1 MRLYGYYALHSFVNQ
16 IRKLFKTWVLIF
28 IVACAL
34 MGGLIGFG
42 AGMLSEVGE
51 EQTEK
56 TSELTEES
64 DEYIVGAGVE
74 GSDEYTVGAGA
85 ADSDT
90 GDMPD
95 TSVENGDVNEA
106 DSDDEVIFE
115 VSDEDFA
122 FEINGKDATSDLIE
136 LIVGGI
142 ILAVFLFEL
151 IGADKSG
158 SSIFLPADVNL
169 LFASPMKPQSVLLF
183 RLMTQIGALVISS
196 IYVMLQLPNL
206 VLNLGLGIRGA
217 VAIILVWIF
226 TLVIGKLIQ
235 VLFYTM
241 AATHTG
247 MKPYLRKSVYALVL
261 VVAAAYFLSSRSYG
275 SDHFWA
281 AAAFFNHKI
290 TRWIP
295 FWGWLKGLC
304 MFSIAGNTSLALLC
318 LAALLAGCVVLILI
332 IWSIKADFYEDA
344 MAKSEETAELLEVR
358 QAEKSTGF
366 VKRKKDRS
374 EKVRRDGMRYG
385 SGANVFFFRSLY
397 NRFRFAHLGIFT
409 KTAEF
414 YLVAAAGAS
423 ALCRYLQDSAE
434 TDGLRFL
441 PVVLT
446 LSALAFWRTLG
457 NPLEE
462 DTSKDFFRMIP
473 ESTEKKLLWSVLGGT
488 ANCLLD
494 MIPALILTEAVFRVQ
509 PLYILAW
516 IPFIL
521 SIDFYGTT
529 TGTFINLSVPVS
541 AGKLVKQLVQ
551 IMFIYFGLLPDV
563 AVIAVGVVFDQVV
576 IAAVLAA
583 VVNIGLG
590 AAFLALTPLVVDPKD
605 RPARRKSFQKE
616 TVCVTEKETIT
627 EAMILTGK
635 AHQNQI
641 EGERSSVAQEVL
653 QNEKEAGLIRAR
665 KTFSTLGFGCFAILA
680 IASVLQIATA
690 MLFPEWLST
699 SWGLWVYTF
708 APLYVAAVPVGLLIF
723 RRVPVC
729 PEAEYMKQG
738 CTDVYTMKSHSGS
751 RMEESDENSS
761 SGDNDISNEI
771 SSSGSNGIIDEN
783 NLAKKN
789 AAADGCNNTENY
801 KKSGRNRKEKHTMRP
816 SQIVRTVFIAIF
828 LMYAGNLLGTL
839 VTTAISALTG
849 TSAEAA
855 ITTYALA
862 DSLVLKIL
870 FMVILAPLIEEYV
883 FRKQLIDR
891 MSCYGERLAVV
902 TSALM
907 FGLFH
912 GNFTQFFYAFA
923 LGLLFGYIYLKTGK
937 LRYSAGLH
945 MGINFLGSIVPSALL
960 TMLDLSALEN
970 LENLET
976 LSPEALGPLLP
987 QLALYGGYVILLVAS
1002 AIVGLVLFCRS
1013 WRRVSFA
1020 QAELELP
1027 KGVKIR
1033 TACGNAGM
1041 IVFVLGCA
1049 VLMIFSIFG

>member
-28 IVACAL
+28 ILACAL

-51 EQTEK
+51 EQTEE
-56 TSELTEES
+56 TSEIAAES
-64 DEYIVGAGVE
+64 DENSFGADG
-74 GSDEYTVGAGA
+74 
-85 ADSDT
+85 
-90 GDMPD
+90 
-95 TSVENGDVNEA
+95 NKN
-106 DSDDEVIFE
+106 DDETIFE
-115 VSDEDFA
+115 ISDEDFV

-142 ILAVFLFEL
+142 ILAVFLFEM
-151 IGADKSG
+151 IGADKSF

-235 VLFYTM
+235 VLFYTL

-247 MKPYLRKSVYALVL
+247 MKPYLRKGVYALVL
-261 VVAAAYFLSSRSYG
+261 VVAAAYFLSSRPYG

-281 AAAFFNHKI
+281 AAAFFNHKV

-304 MFSIAGNTSLALLC
+304 MFSIAGNTRLALLC
-318 LAALLAGCVVLILI
+318 LAALLAGSVVLILI

-374 EKVRRDGMRYG
+374 EKIRRDGMRYG

-414 YLVAAAGAS
+414 YLVAAAGVS
-423 ALCRYLQDSAE
+423 ALCRYLQGSAG
-434 TDGLRFL
+434 TDRFRFL
-441 PVVLT
+441 PVVLV
-446 LSALAFWRTLG
+446 LSALAFWRTMG

-462 DTSKDFFRMIP
+462 DTSKEFFRMIP
-473 ESTEKKLLWSVLGGT
+473 ESTEKKLLWSILGGT

-494 MIPALILTEAVFRVQ
+494 LIPALILTEAVFRVN
-509 PLYILAW
+509 PLYLLAW

-529 TGTFINLSVPVS
+529 TGTFINLSVPIS

-551 IMFIYFGLLPDV
+551 ILFIYFGLLPD
-563 AVIAVGVVFDQVV
+563 AAIIAIGIVFNH
-576 IAAVLAA
+576 IAAATVLAA

-590 AAFLALTPLVVDPKD
+590 AVFLALTPLFVDPRDKA
-605 RPARRKSFQKE
+605 ARVKTIQKE
-616 TVCVTEKETIT
+616 AVRAVTF
-627 EAMILTGK
+627 
-635 AHQNQI
+635 
-641 EGERSSVAQEVL
+641 
-653 QNEKEAGLIRAR
+653 KEAFSGNTDSRDMISQNMAEEAR

-680 IASVLQIATA
+680 VASVLQIAAA
-690 MLFPEWLST
+690 MLFPEWIST

-708 APLYVAAVPVGLLIF
+708 APLYVIAVPVGLLIF
-723 RRVPVC
+723 RRVPSCSEAVC
-729 PEAEYMKQG
+729 TRQ
-738 CTDVYTMKSHSGS
+738 DVLDMDDREGQSAGKIEGKKIEESEIEKNKIECRKIEESKIEES
-751 RMEESDENSS
+751 EKEESDGNTSA
-761 SGDNDISNEI
+761 GNDDIA
-771 SSSGSNGIIDEN
+771 DESIFT
-783 NLAKKN
+783 KKN
-789 AAADGCNNTENY
+789 TAADESDSVEEY
-801 KKSGRNRKEKHTMRP
+801 KNQGASSREKRTRKSMKP
-816 SQIVRTVFIAIF
+816 SQLVRTVFIAIF
-828 LMYAGNLLGTL
+828 LMYAGNIIGNL
-839 VTTAISALTG
+839 VTAALSALTG

-870 FMVILAPLIEEYV
+870 FLVILAPLIEEYV
-883 FRKQLIDR
+883 FRRQLIDR

-912 GNFTQFFYAFA
+912 GNLSQFFYAFA

-960 TMLDLSALEN
+960 EAIDWSALEN
-970 LENLET
+970 LENMANLDSIEGLASLES
-976 LSPEALGPLLP
+976 LSPELLGTLLP
-987 QLALYGGYVILLVAS
+987 QLALYGGYVIALVVS

-1013 WRRVSFA
+1013 WRHVTFERA
-1020 QAELELP
+1020 AMELP
-1027 KGVKIR
+1027 KGSRFR
-1033 TACGNAGM
+1033 TAYLNVGM
-1041 IVFVLGCA
+1041 IMFVLSCA
-1049 VLMIFSIFG
+1049 ALIVLTVFA

>member
-28 IVACAL
+28 FLVCAL
-34 MGGLIGFG
+34 FGGLIGLG
-42 AGMLSEVGE
+42 AGILSEVAE
-51 EQTEK
+51 DE
-56 TSELTEES
+56 TEEIS
-64 DEYIVGAGVE
+64 EITAE
-74 GSDEYTVGAGA
+74 MTAEPDEYTISAGS

-90 GDMPD
+90 GDMSD
-95 TSVENGDVNEA
+95 VSVENGDAGENEN
-106 DSDDEVIFE
+106 DDETIFE
-115 VSDEDFA
+115 ISDEDFV
-122 FEINGKDATSDLIE
+122 FEVNGKDATSDLIE

-142 ILAVFLFEL
+142 ILAVFLFEM
-151 IGADKSG
+151 ISADKMG

-235 VLFYTM
+235 VLFYTL

-247 MKPYLRKSVYALVL
+247 MKPYLQKGVYALVL
-261 VVAAAYFLSSRSYG
+261 VAAAAFFLSSRPYG
-275 SDHFWA
+275 SDHFSA
-281 AAAFFNHKI
+281 AAAFFNHKV

-304 MFSIAGNTSLALLC
+304 MFAIAGDTPHALLC
-318 LAALLAGCVVLILI
+318 LAALLAGCAALILI

-344 MAKSEETAELLEVR
+344 MAKSEETAELLEVA

-374 EKVRRDGMRYG
+374 EKIRRDGMRYG

-397 NRFRFAHLGIFT
+397 NRFRFAPLGIFT
-409 KTAEF
+409 KTADF
-414 YLVAAAGAS
+414 YLVAAAGVA
-423 ALCRYLQDSAE
+423 ALCRYLQDGAG
-434 TDGLRFL
+434 TDGFRFL

-473 ESTEKKLLWSVLGGT
+473 ESTEKKLLWSILGGT
-488 ANCLLD
+488 VNCLLD
-494 MIPALILTEAVFRVQ
+494 LIPALILTEAVFRVN

-529 TGTFINLSVPVS
+529 TGAFINLSVPVS

-563 AVIAVGVVFDQVV
+563 AIIAVGIVFDHVV
-576 IAAVLAA
+576 TAAVAAA

-590 AAFLALTPLVVDPKD
+590 TVFLALTPLFVDPKEK
-605 RPARRKSFQKE
+605 PARMRNGLDRMRADAFSE
-616 TVCVTEKETIT
+616 EI
-627 EAMILTGK
+627 
-635 AHQNQI
+635 
-641 EGERSSVAQEVL
+641 RSH
-653 QNEKEAGLIRAR
+653 AR

-680 IASVLQIATA
+680 IASVLQIAAA

-708 APLYVAAVPVGLLIF
+708 APLYVVAVPVGLLIF
-723 RRVPVC
+723 RRVPAK
-729 PEAEYMKQG
+729 PG
-738 CTDVYTMKSHSGS
+738 GS
-751 RMEESDENSS
+751 
-761 SGDNDISNEI
+761 
-771 SSSGSNGIIDEN
+771 
-783 NLAKKN
+783 
-789 AAADGCNNTENY
+789 Y
-801 KKSGRNRKEKHTMRP
+801 KEKHTMKP
-816 SQIVRTVFIAIF
+816 GQLVRTVFIAIF
-828 LMYAGNLLGTL
+828 LMYAGNILGNL

-883 FRKQLIDR
+883 FRRQLIDR
-891 MSCYGERLAVV
+891 MSCYGEKLAVV

-960 TMLDLSALEN
+960 NMLDLSALEN
-970 LENLET
+970 LESLET
-976 LSPEALGPLLP
+976 LSFEAIEPLLM
-987 QLALYGGYVILLVAS
+987 QLALYGGYVIVLVVS
-1002 AIVGLVLFCRS
+1002 AIVGLVLLCRS
-1013 WRRVSFA
+1013 WRHVSFA
-1020 QAELELP
+1020 QAKLELP
-1027 KGVKIR
+1027 KGAKFR
-1033 TACGNAGM
+1033 TAYGNVGM
-1041 IVFVLGCA
+1041 IVFVLGCVALMA
-1049 VLMIFSIFG
+1049 VSVFG

>member
-28 IVACAL
+28 LLVCAL
-34 MGGLIGFG
+34 FGGLIGLG
-42 AGMLSEVGE
+42 AGILSEVAEDETE
-51 EQTEK
+51 E
-56 TSELTEES
+56 TSEITAEMTAES
-64 DEYIVGAGVE
+64 DEYTIGAG
-74 GSDEYTVGAGA
+74 S

-90 GDMPD
+90 GEMSDL
-95 TSVENGDVNEA
+95 SAGNGDAAENENN
-106 DSDDEVIFE
+106 DETIFE
-115 VSDEDFA
+115 ISDEDFV
-122 FEINGKDATSDLIE
+122 FEVNGKDATSDLIE

-142 ILAVFLFEL
+142 ILAVFLFEM
-151 IGADKSG
+151 ISADKTG

-206 VLNLGLGIRGA
+206 VLNLGLGVRGA
-217 VAIILVWIF
+217 AAIILVWIF

-235 VLFYTM
+235 VLFYTLG
-241 AATHTG
+241 ATHTG
-247 MKPYLRKSVYALVL
+247 MKPYLRKGVYALVL
-261 VVAAAYFLSSRSYG
+261 V
-275 SDHFWA
+275 A
-281 AAAFFNHKI
+281 AAAFFLISRPYGYDNFSASDAFFNHKV

-304 MFSIAGNTSLALLC
+304 MFSIAGNTKHALLC
-318 LAALLAGCVVLILI
+318 LAALLAGCAVLILI

-374 EKVRRDGMRYG
+374 EKIRRDGMRYG

-409 KTAEF
+409 KTADF
-414 YLVAAAGAS
+414 YLVAAAGVA
-423 ALCRYLQDSAE
+423 ALCRYLQGSAE
-434 TDGLRFL
+434 TDGFQFL

-488 ANCLLD
+488 VNCLLD
-494 MIPALILTEAVFRVQ
+494 LIPALILTEVVFRVN

-529 TGTFINLSVPVS
+529 TGAFINLSVPVS
-541 AGKLVKQLVQ
+541 AGKLVKQIVQ

-563 AVIAVGVVFDQVV
+563 AIIAVGVVFDHVV
-576 IAAVLAA
+576 IAAVAAA

-590 AAFLALTPLVVDPKD
+590 AVFLALTPLFVDGKRPLTTFGGNSSSPFENTSCWAALPKEKTARMRNGLD
-605 RPARRKSFQKE
+605 RLRTDAVSE
-616 TVCVTEKETIT
+616 EI
-627 EAMILTGK
+627 
-635 AHQNQI
+635 
-641 EGERSSVAQEVL
+641 RS
-653 QNEKEAGLIRAR
+653 RAR
-665 KTFSTLGFGCFAILA
+665 KTFSTLDFGCFAILA
-680 IASVLQIATA
+680 IASVLQIAAA

-708 APLYVAAVPVGLLIF
+708 APLYVVAVPVGLLIF
-723 RRVPVC
+723 RRVPAC
-729 PEAEYMKQG
+729 S
-738 CTDVYTMKSHSGS
+738 DDIN
-751 RMEESDENSS
+751 DENILANKNVAADES
-761 SGDNDISNEI
+761 NDTESYKKPG
-771 SSSGSNGIIDEN
+771 GSN
-783 NLAKKN
+783 
-789 AAADGCNNTENY
+789 
-801 KKSGRNRKEKHTMRP
+801 REKHTMKP
-816 SQIVRTVFIAIF
+816 GQLVRTVFIAIF
-828 LMYAGNLLGTL
+828 LMYAGNILGNL

-849 TSAEAA
+849 ISTEAA

-883 FRKQLIDR
+883 FRRQLIDR
-891 MSCYGERLAVV
+891 MSCYGEKLAVV

-960 TMLDLSALEN
+960 NLLDLSALEN
-970 LENLET
+970 LESLET
-976 LSPEALGPLLP
+976 LSFETIEPLLM
-987 QLALYGGYVILLVAS
+987 QLALYGGYVIVLVVS
-1002 AIVGLVLFCRS
+1002 AIVGLVLLCRS

-1027 KGVKIR
+1027 KGTKFR
-1033 TACGNAGM
+1033 TVYGNAGM
-1041 IVFVLGCA
+1041 VVFVLGCA
-1049 VLMIFSIFG
+1049 ALMAVSVFG

>member
-28 IVACAL
+28 FLVCAL
-34 MGGLIGFG
+34 FGGLIGLG
-42 AGMLSEVGE
+42 AGILSEVAE
-51 EQTEK
+51 DE
-56 TSELTEES
+56 TEEIS
-64 DEYIVGAGVE
+64 EITAE
-74 GSDEYTVGAGA
+74 MTAEPDEYTIGAGS

-90 GDMPD
+90 GDMSD
-95 TSVENGDVNEA
+95 VSVENGDAGENEN
-106 DSDDEVIFE
+106 DDETIFE
-115 VSDEDFA
+115 ISDEDFV
-122 FEINGKDATSDLIE
+122 FEVNGKDATSDLIE

-142 ILAVFLFEL
+142 ILAVFLFEM
-151 IGADKSG
+151 ISADKTG

-235 VLFYTM
+235 VLFYTL

-247 MKPYLRKSVYALVL
+247 MKPYLRKGVYALVL
-261 VVAAAYFLSSRSYG
+261 VVAAAFFLSSRPYG
-275 SDHFWA
+275 SDHFSA
-281 AAAFFNHKI
+281 AAAFFNHKV

-304 MFSIAGNTSLALLC
+304 MFAVAGDTPHALLC
-318 LAALLAGCVVLILI
+318 LAALLAGSAVLILT

-374 EKVRRDGMRYG
+374 EKIRRDGMRYG

-414 YLVAAAGAS
+414 YLVAAAGVA
-423 ALCRYLQDSAE
+423 ALCRYLQGSAK
-434 TDGLRFL
+434 TDELRFL

-462 DTSKDFFRMIP
+462 DTSKEFFRMIP

-494 MIPALILTEAVFRVQ
+494 LIPALILTEAVFRVN
-509 PLYILAW
+509 PLYILAC

-563 AVIAVGVVFDQVV
+563 AIIAVGVVFEHVAA
-576 IAAVLAA
+576 AAVLAA
-583 VVNIGLG
+583 VINIGLG
-590 AAFLALTPLVVDPKD
+590 AVFLALTPLFVDPKD
-605 RPARRKSFQKE
+605 KAARIKAVDGADAEEMSATQGLWQK
-616 TVCVTEKETIT
+616 
-627 EAMILTGK
+627 
-635 AHQNQI
+635 
-641 EGERSSVAQEVL
+641 
-653 QNEKEAGLIRAR
+653 EKEAGLTCAR
-665 KTFSTLGFGCFAILA
+665 KAFSRLGFGCFAILA
-680 IASVLQIATA
+680 IASVLQIAAA
-690 MLFPEWLST
+690 MLFPEWVST
-699 SWGLWVYTF
+699 SWGLWIYTF
-708 APLYVAAVPVGLLIF
+708 APMYVIAVPVGLLIF
-723 RRVPVC
+723 HRIPVR
-729 PEAEYMKQG
+729 PWMKG
-738 CTDVYTMKSHSGS
+738 AG
-751 RMEESDENSS
+751 ENS
-761 SGDNDISNEI
+761 
-771 SSSGSNGIIDEN
+771 
-783 NLAKKN
+783 AN
-789 AAADGCNNTENY
+789 AAYVRERSENVDSENCENTGKSSCDQNSEKRDGDCNH
-801 KKSGRNRKEKHTMRP
+801 KQPLKPG
-816 SQIVRTVFIAIF
+816 QIVRTVFIAIF
-828 LMYAGNLLGTL
+828 LMYAGNLLGTF
-839 VTTAISALTG
+839 VTAVISALTG
-849 TSAEAA
+849 ASAEAA

-870 FMVILAPLIEEYV
+870 FLVILAPLIEEYV
-883 FRKQLIDR
+883 FRRQLIDR

-912 GNFTQFFYAFA
+912 GNLSQFFYAFA

-960 TMLDLSALEN
+960 EAIDWSALEN
-970 LENLET
+970 LESIANLESIESLGSLEG
-976 LSPEALGPLLP
+976 LSPEILGTLLP
-987 QLALYGGYVILLVAS
+987 QLALYGCYVIALVVS

-1013 WRRVSFA
+1013 WRHVTFERA
-1020 QAELELP
+1020 AMELP
-1027 KGVKIR
+1027 RGSRFR
-1033 TACGNAGM
+1033 TAYLNAGM
-1041 IVFVLGCA
+1041 IVFVLSCA
-1049 VLMIFSIFG
+1049 ALIVFSVFA

>member
-16 IRKLFKTWVLIF
+16 IRKLLKTWVLIF
-28 IVACAL
+28 LLVCAL
-34 MGGLIGFG
+34 FGGLIGLG
-42 AGMLSEVGE
+42 AGILSEVAEDETE
-51 EQTEK
+51 E
-56 TSELTEES
+56 TSEIAAEVTAE
-64 DEYIVGAGVE
+64 
-74 GSDEYTVGAGA
+74 SDEYTVGMDA
-85 ADSDT
+85 ADSYS
-90 GDMPD
+90 GDRAD
-95 TSVENGDVNEA
+95 VSVENGDA
-106 DSDDEVIFE
+106 
-115 VSDEDFA
+115 A
-122 FEINGKDATSDLIE
+122 SDLIE

-142 ILAVFLFEL
+142 ILAVFLFEM
-151 IGADKSG
+151 ISADKTG

-235 VLFYTM
+235 VLFYTL

-247 MKPYLRKSVYALVL
+247 MKPYLRKGVYALVL
-261 VVAAAYFLSSRSYG
+261 VVAAAFFLSNRSYG
-275 SDHFWA
+275 SDHFSA
-281 AAAFFNHKI
+281 AAAFFNHKV

-304 MFSIAGNTSLALLC
+304 MFSVAGNTKLALLC
-318 LAALLAGCVVLILI
+318 LAALLAGSAALILI

-374 EKVRRDGMRYG
+374 EKIRRDGMRYG

-409 KTAEF
+409 KTADF
-414 YLVAAAGAS
+414 YLVAAAGVA
-423 ALCRYLQDSAE
+423 ALCRYLQGGAG
-434 TDGLRFL
+434 TDGFRFL

-473 ESTEKKLLWSVLGGT
+473 ESTEKKLLWSILGGT
-488 ANCLLD
+488 VNCLLD
-494 MIPALILTEAVFRVQ
+494 LIPALILTEAVFRVN

-529 TGTFINLSVPVS
+529 TGAFINLSVPVS
-541 AGKLVKQLVQ
+541 AGKLVKQIVQ
-551 IMFIYFGLLPDV
+551 VMFIYFGLLPDV
-563 AVIAVGVVFDQVV
+563 AIIAVGIVFDHVV
-576 IAAVLAA
+576 IAAVAAA

-590 AAFLALTPLVVDPKD
+590 AVFLALTPLFVDGKRPLTTFGGSSSSPFENTSCWAALPKEK
-605 RPARRKSFQKE
+605 PARMRNGLDRTCADAVSE
-616 TVCVTEKETIT
+616 EI
-627 EAMILTGK
+627 
-635 AHQNQI
+635 
-641 EGERSSVAQEVL
+641 RS
-653 QNEKEAGLIRAR
+653 RAR
-665 KTFSTLGFGCFAILA
+665 KTFSTLGFGCFAILT
-680 IASVLQIATA
+680 IASVLQIAAA

-708 APLYVAAVPVGLLIF
+708 APLYVIAVPVGLLIF
-723 RRVPVC
+723 RRVPANPDALYSVTRSC
-729 PEAEYMKQG
+729 RDAE
-738 CTDVYTMKSHSGS
+738 DMKSHCGNEK
-751 RMEESDENSS
+751 EECDGNTNADNDGISDESILTNK
-761 SGDNDISNEI
+761 N
-771 SSSGSNGIIDEN
+771 ID
-783 NLAKKN
+783 
-789 AAADGCNNTENY
+789 ADERDNTESY
-801 KKSGRNRKEKHTMRP
+801 KKSGVSNREKHTMKP
-816 SQIVRTVFIAIF
+816 SQLVRTVFIAIF
-828 LMYAGNLLGTL
+828 LMYAGNILGNL
-839 VTTAISALTG
+839 VTSAISALTG

-883 FRKQLIDR
+883 FRRQLIDR
-891 MSCYGERLAVV
+891 MSCYGEKLAVV

-960 TMLDLSALEN
+960 NMLDLSALEN
-970 LENLET
+970 LESLET
-976 LSPEALGPLLP
+976 LSFETIEPLLM
-987 QLALYGGYVILLVAS
+987 QLALYGGYVIVLLVS
-1002 AIVGLVLFCRS
+1002 AIVGLVLLCRS

-1020 QAELELP
+1020 HAEMELP
-1027 KGVKIR
+1027 KGTKFR
-1033 TACGNAGM
+1033 TVYGNAGM
-1041 IVFVLGCA
+1041 VVFVLGCA
-1049 VLMIFSIFG
+1049 ALMTVSVFG

>member
-28 IVACAL
+28 FLVCAL
-34 MGGLIGFG
+34 FGGLIGVG
-42 AGMLSEVGE
+42 AGILSEVAEDETE
-51 EQTEK
+51 E
-56 TSELTEES
+56 TSEIAAEMTAE
-64 DEYIVGAGVE
+64 DGEYAISVGSA
-74 GSDEYTVGAGA
+74 GSDTE
-85 ADSDT
+85 
-90 GDMPD
+90 DMSAM
-95 TSVENGDVNEA
+95 SVENG
-106 DSDDEVIFE
+106 
-115 VSDEDFA
+115 
-122 FEINGKDATSDLIE
+122 DATSDLIE

-142 ILAVFLFEL
+142 ILAVFLFEM
-151 IGADKSG
+151 ISADKTG

-196 IYVMLQLPNL
+196 VYVMLQLPNL

-235 VLFYTM
+235 VLFYTL

-247 MKPYLRKSVYALVL
+247 MKPYLRKGVYALVL
-261 VVAAAYFLSSRSYG
+261 VVAAAFFLSSRSYG
-275 SDHFWA
+275 SDHFSA
-281 AAAFFNHKI
+281 AAAFFNHKW

-304 MFSIAGNTSLALLC
+304 MFSIAGNTKHALLC
-318 LAALLAGCVVLILI
+318 LAALLAGCAVLILI

-344 MAKSEETAELLEVR
+344 MAKSEETAELLEVT

-374 EKVRRDGMRYG
+374 EKIRRDGMRYG

-409 KTAEF
+409 KTADF
-414 YLVAAAGAS
+414 YLVAAAGVA
-423 ALCRYLQDSAE
+423 ALCRYLQGGAG
-434 TDGLRFL
+434 TDVFRFL

-473 ESTEKKLLWSVLGGT
+473 ESTEKKLLWSILGGT
-488 ANCLLD
+488 VNCLLD
-494 MIPALILTEAVFRVQ
+494 LIPALILTEAVFRVN

-529 TGTFINLSVPVS
+529 TGAFINLSVPVS
-541 AGKLVKQLVQ
+541 AGKLVKQIVQ

-563 AVIAVGVVFDQVV
+563 AAMAIGIVFDQVV
-576 IAAVLAA
+576 IAAVAAA
-583 VVNIGLG
+583 VINIGLG
-590 AAFLALTPLVVDPKD
+590 AVFLALTPLFVDSKEK
-605 RPARRKSFQKE
+605 PARMKSIQKE
-616 TVCVTEKETIT
+616 
-627 EAMILTGK
+627 A
-635 AHQNQI
+635 A
-641 EGERSSVAQEVL
+641 
-653 QNEKEAGLIRAR
+653 KEAVIKDDFSKNMDSQNMISQDLAEEASDFAAHENPGNGKKDILNNAR

-680 IASVLQIATA
+680 IASVLQIAAA

-699 SWGLWVYTF
+699 SWGLWVCTF
-708 APLYVAAVPVGLLIF
+708 APLYVIAVPVGLLIF
-723 RRVPVC
+723 RRVPDCFESMYVR
-729 PEAEYMKQG
+729 KG
-738 CTDVYTMKSHSGS
+738 WFDTDDI
-751 RMEESDENSS
+751 SDEN
-761 SGDNDISNEI
+761 IP
-771 SSSGSNGIIDEN
+771 
-783 NLAKKN
+783 AKKDID
-789 AAADGCNNTENY
+789 ADERDNTESY
-801 KKSGRNRKEKHTMRP
+801 KKPGGSHKEKHSMKP
-816 SQIVRTVFIAIF
+816 GQLVRTVFIAIF
-828 LMYAGNLLGTL
+828 LMYAGNILGNL
-839 VTTAISALTG
+839 VTAAISALTG

-883 FRKQLIDR
+883 FHRQLIDR
-891 MSCYGERLAVV
+891 MSCYGEKLAIV

-960 TMLDLSALEN
+960 NMLDLSALEN

-976 LSPEALGPLLP
+976 LSFEAIEPLLM
-987 QLALYGGYVILLVAS
+987 QLALYGGYVIVLLVS

-1013 WRRVSFA
+1013 WRRVSFT
-1020 QAELELP
+1020 QAEMELP
-1027 KGVKIR
+1027 KGTKFR
-1033 TACGNAGM
+1033 TVYGNAGM
-1041 IVFVLGCA
+1041 AVFVLGCA
-1049 VLMIFSIFG
+1049 VLMAVSVFG